1 MTLPVTKFHMIL
13 SSTLVVS
20 TWTLLLPK
28 LLACGLL
35 MISLF
40 KESLCFPY
48 YINLAW
54 FFITL
59 PLKILWKDKVLYRVT
74 QIIPPFLS
82 FRDTFLRISE
92 RNTNEIV
99 KTLDQPSLLNLE
111 SIIPKPS
118 SIKFLKPNHEEFQ
131 LLIKLI
137 GKAETSLLQTACTIS
152 INLSWSI
159 PPKKKGKKK
168 GRRLRTGQR
177 ISEHW
182 TVQYS

>member
-1 MTLPVTKFHMIL
+1 M
-13 SSTLVVS
+13 
-20 TWTLLLPK
+20 
-28 LLACGLL
+28 
-35 MISLF
+35 
-40 KESLCFPY
+40 
-48 YINLAW
+48 AW

-59 PLKILWKDKVLYRVT
+59 TLKILWKEKVLYRVT
-74 QIIPPFLS
+74 QIIPSCLAFS
-82 FRDTFLRISE
+82 HTFLRISE
-92 RNTNEIV
+92 RNMNETV

-118 SIKFLKPNHEEFQ
+118 SIKFLKLNHEEFQ

-137 GKAETSLLQTACTIS
+137 GTAETSLLQTACTIS

-159 PPKKKGKKK
+159 PPKKKEKK
-168 GRRLRTGQR
+168 RWRLRTGQR